1 MRLILQSLRKN
12 GAGFARFYGLNYAP
26 AMLRQFPHNLSSR
39 EELSTASKFSRSQ
52 SSRLEKKPYVS
63 SGSAPPPASPGSGNQ
78 LKLLLGGG
86 AVLAVIAVLVSLPSI
101 RSKREQASILDE
113 TEQSDAKVSEVIG
126 NGDLKDE
133 DSTHSKEDVISSNL
147 SHKKEQ
153 VKEEMK
159 QSYESHETRPGQ
171 EESDGMLK
179 EKKIEDSE
187 IHKEQ
192 EVDSTSESMSGF
204 SNENGQVDST
214 SESVS
219 GFSNENG
226 QEVKNTESSNNI
238 EDDTSL
244 HVENGI
250 SKQEILSEVDSGMKN
265 SDVKETYENTDGSQE
280 LGAGGLQ
287 SDRMDSEIRVEPYHD
302 VIASEVLK
310 QDAASEDQQP
320 LDTDSDTDFLPKGH
334 GHKSQ
339 GVSSMEDHSESKS
352 VSELK
357 EDAKEGIESIKEK
370 DISKDGSL
378 VLNFIEAI
386 HAAEQR
392 QADLDAHIYAEY
404 KQKLKE
410 KYEKELKDARA
421 RELMYAEEADSL
433 EKELNKE
440 REKAN
445 ATIKSLDEKAEEQL
459 KSELRRKEEE
469 TGMKLKKAQLLAK
482 AETSAA
488 IAKEKSSY
496 LNDMADANLQINALR
511 MAFYARS
518 EEARQSHSLHKLAL
532 GTFALEDALMKG
544 APFDKEIAVLR
555 ASMEGIDKDVL
566 LDVALASLPPE
577 TLTHGTKTEAQL
589 HQTFESL
596 KGTLRELALIPAGG
610 GGLLTHALAHFASA
624 MKVKED
630 GLHSEGIE
638 SVIAHAEQFLAE
650 GKLIEA
656 ADALEKG
663 AQGSKAESLA
673 AEWARQ
679 ARNRAVTEQALSLLR
694 AYAIAIA
701 STLT

>member
-1 MRLILQSLRKN
+1 MRLILQNLRKN
-12 GAGFARFYGLNYAP
+12 GAGFARFYRPDYTSAI
-26 AMLRQFPHNLSSR
+26 LRQFPHNFSSR
-39 EELSTASKFSRSQ
+39 EELSTSSKSSASQ
-52 SSRLEKKPYVS
+52 SSGLGKKPYVS
-63 SGSAPPPASPGSGNQ
+63 FGSAPPPESPAFRNQ
-78 LKLLLGGG
+78 IKLLLGSA
-86 AVLAVIAVLVSLPSI
+86 AVVAVITALYAEWPVSLSGI
-101 RSKREQASILDE
+101 RSKREQASLLNE
-113 TEQSDAKVSEVIG
+113 NEQSDAKGSEVIG
-126 NGDLKDE
+126 NDNLKDE
-133 DSTHSKEDVISSNL
+133 DSNQRKEDLISSNL
-147 SHKKEQ
+147 SHEKEQ
-153 VKEEMK
+153 VIKEEMK
-159 QSYESHETRPGQ
+159 QNYESHETHLRQ
-171 EESDGMLK
+171 EESDDIQK
-179 EKKIEDSE
+179 ERKIENPE
-187 IHKEQ
+187 VPKEQ
-192 EVDSTSESMSGF
+192 EVNSTSENMSA
-204 SNENGQVDST
+204 
-214 SESVS
+214 
-219 GFSNENG
+219 FSNENG
-226 QEVKNTESSNNI
+226 QEIKNTESPINVK
-238 EDDTSL
+238 DDTSL
-244 HVENGI
+244 HVMDGI
-250 SKQEILSEVDSGMKN
+250 SKQETPSEVDSGMEN
-265 SDVKETYENTDGSQE
+265 ADVKEAYENTNGRQE
-280 LGAGGLQ
+280 LGAGVTL
-287 SDRMDSEIRVEPYHD
+287 SDRKDSEIRAEPYHD
-302 VIASEVLK
+302 VIASDVLK
-310 QDAASEDQQP
+310 QDAASEDQQ
-320 LDTDSDTDFLPKGH
+320 LRDTHSDTDFLPKEH
-334 GHKSQ
+334 DHKSQ
-339 GVSSMEDHSESKS
+339 GILSMEDHSESKS
-352 VSELK
+352 ISEQK
-357 EDAKEGIESIKEK
+357 EDAKEGIESIKGK
-370 DISKDGSL
+370 DISNDGSL

-440 REKAN
+440 REKA
-445 ATIKSLDEKAEEQL
+445 AAAIKSLKEKAEERL
-459 KSELRRKEEE
+459 KTELRLKEEE
-469 TGMKLKKAQLLAK
+469 TGTKLKKAQLLAK
-482 AETSAA
+482 AETTAA

-544 APFDKEIAVLR
+544 VPFDKEIAVLR

-566 LDVALASLPPE
+566 LDLALSSFPPE

-589 HQTFESL
+589 HQKFESL
-596 KGTLRELALIPAGG
+596 KGTLRELALIPSGG

-624 MKVKED
+624 VKVKED

-638 SVIAHAEQFLAE
+638 SVIAHAEHFLAE

>member
-12 GAGFARFYGLNYAP
+12 GAGFARFYGPNYAP

-52 SSRLEKKPYVS
+52 SSRLEKKPDVT

-78 LKLLLGGG
+78 TKLLLGGT
-86 AVLAVIAVLVSLPSI
+86 AVLAVIAVLVNLPSI
-101 RSKREQASILDE
+101 RSKIEQASLLNE
-113 TEQSDAKVSEVIG
+113 TEQSDAKGSEVIG
-126 NGDLKDE
+126 NGDLKHE

-147 SHKKEQ
+147 SHEKEQ
-153 VKEEMK
+153 VNEEMK
-159 QSYESHETRPGQ
+159 QSFESHETRPRQ
-171 EESDGMLK
+171 EESDGILK

-192 EVDSTSESMSGF
+192 EVDSTGESMSGF
-204 SNENGQVDST
+204 SI
-214 SESVS
+214 
-219 GFSNENG
+219 ENG

-238 EDDTSL
+238 KDDTSL

-265 SDVKETYENTDGSQE
+265 ADVKETYENTDGSQA
-280 LGAGGLQ
+280 LGAGGTLN
-287 SDRMDSEIRVEPYHD
+287 DRMDSETRAEPYHD
-302 VIASEVLK
+302 VIASDVLK
-310 QDAASEDQQP
+310 QDAESEDQQP
-320 LDTDSDTDFLPKGH
+320 LDTESHTDFLPKGH
-334 GHKSQ
+334 GHKLQ
-339 GVSSMEDHSESKS
+339 GILSVEDHSESKS
-352 VSELK
+352 VSEQK

-392 QADLDAHIYAEY
+392 QADLDAHIYADY

-440 REKAN
+440 REKA
-445 ATIKSLDEKAEEQL
+445 AAAIKSLHEKAEERM
-459 KSELRRKEEE
+459 KSELRLKEEE

-482 AETSAA
+482 AETTAA
-488 IAKEKSSY
+488 IAKEKSSF
-496 LNDMADANLQINALR
+496 LNDMADANLQINAMR

-544 APFDKEIAVLR
+544 APFDKEIAVLH
-555 ASMEGIDKDVL
+555 ASMEGSDKDVL

-589 HQTFESL
+589 HQKFESL

-638 SVIAHAEQFLAE
+638 SVIAHAEQFMAE

>member
-78 LKLLLGGG
+78 LKLLLGGS

-113 TEQSDAKVSEVIG
+113 TEQSDAKGSEVIG

-147 SHKKEQ
+147 SHEKEQ
-153 VKEEMK
+153 VKKEMK

-204 SNENGQVDST
+204 SNENGQ
-214 SESVS
+214 
-219 GFSNENG
+219 
-226 QEVKNTESSNNI
+226 EVKNTESSNNI

-265 SDVKETYENTDGSQE
+265 ADVKETYENTDGSQE
-280 LGAGGLQ
+280 LGAGGAQ

-339 GVSSMEDHSESKS
+339 EVSSMEDHSESKF

-440 REKAN
+440 REKAI
-445 ATIKSLDEKAEEQL
+445 AAIKSLDEKAEERL
-459 KSELRRKEEE
+459 KSELRHKEEE

-482 AETSAA
+482 TETTAA

-555 ASMEGIDKDVL
+555 ASMEGIDKDAL

-589 HQTFESL
+589 HHTFESL

-701 STLT
+701 TTLT

>member
-12 GAGFARFYGLNYAP
+12 GAGFARFYGPNYAP

-52 SSRLEKKPYVS
+52 SSRLEKKPDVT

-78 LKLLLGGG
+78 TKLLLGGT
-86 AVLAVIAVLVSLPSI
+86 AVLAVIAVLVNLPSI
-101 RSKREQASILDE
+101 RSKIEQASLLNE
-113 TEQSDAKVSEVIG
+113 TEQSDAKGSEVIG
-126 NGDLKDE
+126 NGDLKHE

-147 SHKKEQ
+147 SHEKEQ
-153 VKEEMK
+153 VNEEMK
-159 QSYESHETRPGQ
+159 QSFESHETRPRQ
-171 EESDGMLK
+171 EESDGILK
-179 EKKIEDSE
+179 EKEIEDSE

-192 EVDSTSESMSGF
+192 EVDSTGESMSGF
-204 SNENGQVDST
+204 SI
-214 SESVS
+214 
-219 GFSNENG
+219 ENG

-238 EDDTSL
+238 KDDTSL

-265 SDVKETYENTDGSQE
+265 ADVKETYENTDGSQA
-280 LGAGGLQ
+280 LGAGGTLN
-287 SDRMDSEIRVEPYHD
+287 DRMDSETRAEPYHD
-302 VIASEVLK
+302 VIASDVLK
-310 QDAASEDQQP
+310 QDAESEDQQP
-320 LDTDSDTDFLPKGH
+320 LDTESHTDFLPKGH
-334 GHKSQ
+334 GHKLQ
-339 GVSSMEDHSESKS
+339 GILSVEDHSESKS
-352 VSELK
+352 VSEQK

-392 QADLDAHIYAEY
+392 QADLDAHIYADY

-440 REKAN
+440 REKA
-445 ATIKSLDEKAEEQL
+445 AAAIKSLHEKAEERM
-459 KSELRRKEEE
+459 KSELRLKEEE

-482 AETSAA
+482 AETTAA
-488 IAKEKSSY
+488 IAKEKSSF
-496 LNDMADANLQINALR
+496 LNDMADANLQINAMR

-544 APFDKEIAVLR
+544 APFDKEIAVLH
-555 ASMEGIDKDVL
+555 ASMEGSDKDVL

-589 HQTFESL
+589 HQKFESL

-638 SVIAHAEQFLAE
+638 SVIAHAEQFMAE

>member
-12 GAGFARFYGLNYAP
+12 GAGFARFYGPNYAP

-52 SSRLEKKPYVS
+52 SSRLEKKPDVS

-78 LKLLLGGG
+78 TKLLLGGT
-86 AVLAVIAVLVSLPSI
+86 AVLAVIAVLVGLPSI
-101 RSKREQASILDE
+101 RSKIEQASLLNE
-113 TEQSDAKVSEVIG
+113 TEQSDAKGSEVIG
-126 NGDLKDE
+126 NGDLKHE

-147 SHKKEQ
+147 SHEKEQ
-153 VKEEMK
+153 VNEEMK
-159 QSYESHETRPGQ
+159 QSFESHETRPRQ
-171 EESDGMLK
+171 EESDGILK

-192 EVDSTSESMSGF
+192 EVDSTGESMSGF
-204 SNENGQVDST
+204 SI
-214 SESVS
+214 
-219 GFSNENG
+219 ENG

-238 EDDTSL
+238 KDDTSL

-265 SDVKETYENTDGSQE
+265 ADVKETYENTDGSQE
-280 LGAGGLQ
+280 LGAGGTLN
-287 SDRMDSEIRVEPYHD
+287 DRMDSETRAEPYHD
-302 VIASEVLK
+302 VIASDVLK
-310 QDAASEDQQP
+310 QDAESEDQQP
-320 LDTDSDTDFLPKGH
+320 LDTESHTDFLPKGH
-334 GHKSQ
+334 GHKLQ
-339 GVSSMEDHSESKS
+339 GILSMEDHSESKS
-352 VSELK
+352 VSEQK

-392 QADLDAHIYAEY
+392 QADLDAHIYADY

-440 REKAN
+440 REKA
-445 ATIKSLDEKAEEQL
+445 AAAIKSLHEKAEERM
-459 KSELRRKEEE
+459 KSELRLKEEE

-482 AETSAA
+482 AETTAA
-488 IAKEKSSY
+488 IAKEKSSF
-496 LNDMADANLQINALR
+496 LNDMADANLQINAMR

-555 ASMEGIDKDVL
+555 ASMEGSDKDVL

-589 HQTFESL
+589 HQKFESL

>member
-12 GAGFARFYGLNYAP
+12 GAGFARFYGPNYAP

-52 SSRLEKKPYVS
+52 SSRLEKKPDVT

-78 LKLLLGGG
+78 TKLLLGGT
-86 AVLAVIAVLVSLPSI
+86 AVLAVIAVLVNLPSI
-101 RSKREQASILDE
+101 ISKIEQASLLNE
-113 TEQSDAKVSEVIG
+113 TEQSDAKGSEVIG
-126 NGDLKDE
+126 NGDLKHE

-147 SHKKEQ
+147 SHEKEQ
-153 VKEEMK
+153 VNEEMK
-159 QSYESHETRPGQ
+159 QSFESHETRPRQ
-171 EESDGMLK
+171 EESDGILK

-192 EVDSTSESMSGF
+192 EVDSTGESMSGF
-204 SNENGQVDST
+204 SI
-214 SESVS
+214 
-219 GFSNENG
+219 ENG

-238 EDDTSL
+238 KDDTSL

-265 SDVKETYENTDGSQE
+265 ADVKETYENTDGSQA
-280 LGAGGLQ
+280 LGAGGTLN
-287 SDRMDSEIRVEPYHD
+287 DRMDSETRAEPYHD
-302 VIASEVLK
+302 VIASDVLK
-310 QDAASEDQQP
+310 QDAESEDQQP
-320 LDTDSDTDFLPKGH
+320 LDTESHTDFLPKGH
-334 GHKSQ
+334 GHKLQ
-339 GVSSMEDHSESKS
+339 GILSVEDHSESKS
-352 VSELK
+352 VSEQK

-392 QADLDAHIYAEY
+392 QADLDAHIYADY

-440 REKAN
+440 REKA
-445 ATIKSLDEKAEEQL
+445 AAAIKSLHEKAEERM
-459 KSELRRKEEE
+459 KSELRLKEEE

-482 AETSAA
+482 AETTAA
-488 IAKEKSSY
+488 IAKEKSSF
-496 LNDMADANLQINALR
+496 LNDMADANLQINAMR

-544 APFDKEIAVLR
+544 APFDKEIAVLH
-555 ASMEGIDKDVL
+555 ASMEGSDKDVL

-589 HQTFESL
+589 HQKFESL

-638 SVIAHAEQFLAE
+638 SVIAHAEQFMAE

>member
-12 GAGFARFYGLNYAP
+12 GAGFARFYGPNYAP

-52 SSRLEKKPYVS
+52 SSRLEKKPDVS

-78 LKLLLGGG
+78 TKLLLGGT
-86 AVLAVIAVLVSLPSI
+86 AVLAVIAVLVNLPSI
-101 RSKREQASILDE
+101 RSKIEQASLLNE
-113 TEQSDAKVSEVIG
+113 TEQSDAKGSEVIG
-126 NGDLKDE
+126 NGDLKHE

-147 SHKKEQ
+147 SHEKEQ
-153 VKEEMK
+153 VNEEMK
-159 QSYESHETRPGQ
+159 QSFESHETRPRQ
-171 EESDGMLK
+171 EESDGILK

-192 EVDSTSESMSGF
+192 EVDSTGESMSGF
-204 SNENGQVDST
+204 SI
-214 SESVS
+214 
-219 GFSNENG
+219 ENG

-238 EDDTSL
+238 KDDTSL

-265 SDVKETYENTDGSQE
+265 ADVKETYENTDGSQE
-280 LGAGGLQ
+280 LGAGGTLN
-287 SDRMDSEIRVEPYHD
+287 DRMDSEIRAEPYHD
-302 VIASEVLK
+302 VIASDVLK
-310 QDAASEDQQP
+310 QDAESEDQQP
-320 LDTDSDTDFLPKGH
+320 LDTESHTDFLPKGH
-334 GHKSQ
+334 GHKLQ
-339 GVSSMEDHSESKS
+339 GILSVEDHSESKS
-352 VSELK
+352 VSEQK

-392 QADLDAHIYAEY
+392 QADLDAHIYADY

-440 REKAN
+440 REKA
-445 ATIKSLDEKAEEQL
+445 AAAIKSLHEKAEERM
-459 KSELRRKEEE
+459 KSELRLKEEE

-482 AETSAA
+482 AETTAA
-488 IAKEKSSY
+488 IAKEKSSF
-496 LNDMADANLQINALR
+496 LNDMADANLQINAMR

-544 APFDKEIAVLR
+544 APFDKEIAVLH
-555 ASMEGIDKDVL
+555 ASMEGSDKDVL

-589 HQTFESL
+589 HQKFESL

-638 SVIAHAEQFLAE
+638 SVIAHAEQFMAE

>member
-12 GAGFARFYGLNYAP
+12 GAGFARFYGPNYVP

-39 EELSTASKFSRSQ
+39 EELSTASKFSRSE
-52 SSRLEKKPYVS
+52 SSRLEKKPDIS

-78 LKLLLGGG
+78 TKLLLGGT
-86 AVLAVIAVLVSLPSI
+86 AVLAVIAVLVGLPSI
-101 RSKREQASILDE
+101 RSKIEQASLLNE
-113 TEQSDAKVSEVIG
+113 TEQSDAKGSEVIG
-126 NGDLKDE
+126 NGDLKHE

-147 SHKKEQ
+147 SHEKEQ
-153 VKEEMK
+153 VNEEMK
-159 QSYESHETRPGQ
+159 QSFESHETRPRQ
-171 EESDGMLK
+171 EESDGILK

-192 EVDSTSESMSGF
+192 EVDSTGESMSGF
-204 SNENGQVDST
+204 SI
-214 SESVS
+214 
-219 GFSNENG
+219 ENG

-238 EDDTSL
+238 KDDTSL

-265 SDVKETYENTDGSQE
+265 ADVKETYENTDGSQE
-280 LGAGGLQ
+280 LGAGGTLN
-287 SDRMDSEIRVEPYHD
+287 DRMDSEIRAEPYHD
-302 VIASEVLK
+302 VIASDVLK
-310 QDAASEDQQP
+310 QDAESEDQQL
-320 LDTDSDTDFLPKGH
+320 LDTESHTDFLPKGH
-334 GHKSQ
+334 GHKLQ
-339 GVSSMEDHSESKS
+339 GILSVEDHSESKS
-352 VSELK
+352 VSEQK

-392 QADLDAHIYAEY
+392 QADLDAHIYADY

-440 REKAN
+440 REKA
-445 ATIKSLDEKAEEQL
+445 AAAIKSLHEKAEERM
-459 KSELRRKEEE
+459 KSELRLKEEE

-482 AETSAA
+482 AETTAA
-488 IAKEKSSY
+488 IAKEKSSF
-496 LNDMADANLQINALR
+496 LNDMADANLQINAMR

-555 ASMEGIDKDVL
+555 ASMEGSDKDVL

-589 HQTFESL
+589 HQKFESL

>member
-12 GAGFARFYGLNYAP
+12 GAGFARFYGPNYAP

-52 SSRLEKKPYVS
+52 SSRLEKKPDVT

-78 LKLLLGGG
+78 TKLLLGGT
-86 AVLAVIAVLVSLPSI
+86 AVLAVIAVLVGLPSI
-101 RSKREQASILDE
+101 RSKIEQASLLNE
-113 TEQSDAKVSEVIG
+113 TEQSDAKGSEVIG
-126 NGDLKDE
+126 NGDLKHE

-147 SHKKEQ
+147 SHEKEQ
-153 VKEEMK
+153 VNEEMK
-159 QSYESHETRPGQ
+159 QSFESHETRPRQ
-171 EESDGMLK
+171 EESDGILK

-192 EVDSTSESMSGF
+192 EVDSTGESMSGF
-204 SNENGQVDST
+204 SI
-214 SESVS
+214 
-219 GFSNENG
+219 ENG

-238 EDDTSL
+238 KDDTSL

-265 SDVKETYENTDGSQE
+265 ADVKETYENTDGSQE
-280 LGAGGLQ
+280 LGAGGTLN
-287 SDRMDSEIRVEPYHD
+287 DRMDSEIRAEPYHD
-302 VIASEVLK
+302 VIASDVLK
-310 QDAASEDQQP
+310 QDAESEDQQP
-320 LDTDSDTDFLPKGH
+320 LDTESHTDFLPKGH
-334 GHKSQ
+334 GHKLQ
-339 GVSSMEDHSESKS
+339 GILSVEDHSESKS
-352 VSELK
+352 VSEQK

-392 QADLDAHIYAEY
+392 QADLDAHIYADY

-440 REKAN
+440 REKA
-445 ATIKSLDEKAEEQL
+445 AAAIKSLHEKAEERM
-459 KSELRRKEEE
+459 KSELRLKEEE

-482 AETSAA
+482 AETTAA
-488 IAKEKSSY
+488 IAKEKSSF
-496 LNDMADANLQINALR
+496 LNDMADANLQINAMR

-544 APFDKEIAVLR
+544 APFDKEIAVLH
-555 ASMEGIDKDVL
+555 ASMEGSDKDVL

-589 HQTFESL
+589 HQKFESL

-638 SVIAHAEQFLAE
+638 SVIAHAEQFMAE